1 MITHTQRVKAALE
14 GKMLDRP
21 AFAAWGPH
29 MNLVDRNA
37 KDFARATID
46 YQNAH
51 HFDFIK
57 VMPNGMYFPEAFGQ
71 KLKDADFILDE
82 TWQNVQVNAPVLP
95 TVFSPF
101 IWMGEMT
108 GGFFRQDTIV
118 AHFKYSEKYA
128 RIGLEIVN
136 ETNELLMEEF
146 VKAGADGFFL
156 GYQAGMA
163 GLMGKEMFEEY
174 GKKYDIQNI
183 NKIKDKT
190 WFNMAHI
197 CHGDAAL
204 SEWFL
209 DYPVEAFNWADQ
221 YPEHHSLGEMRKL
234 TDKVLIGG
242 LNHSD
247 NGSYKD
253 LSIMIKSPS
262 DLSGSNRDTIKA
274 HIKKKVYDAV
284 EQAGPKLIVSG
295 GCGWGLGS
303 LPRFSLWEE
312 VMEEV
317 GAELNAKK

>member
-14 GKMLDRP
+14 GKILDRP

-82 TWQNVQVNAPVLP
+82 TWQNVQVNAINDPHEWAKLKVPSMKEGVFAREIEAVKRIADYFQGDVPVLP

-247 NGSYKD
+247 HGSYKD

-274 HIKKKVYDAV
+274 HLK
-284 EQAGPKLIVSG
+284 
-295 GCGWGLGS
+295 
-303 LPRFSLWEE
+303 
-312 VMEEV
+312 
-317 GAELNAKK
+317 

>member
-1 MITHTQRVKAALE
+1 MRT
-14 GKMLDRP
+14 
-21 AFAAWGPH
+21 
-29 MNLVDRNA
+29 
-37 KDFARATID
+37 
-46 YQNAH
+46 
-51 HFDFIK
+51 
-57 VMPNGMYFPEAFGQ
+57 
-71 KLKDADFILDE
+71 FILDE
-82 TWQNVQVNAPVLP
+82 TWQNVQVNAINDPHEWAKLKVPSMKEGVFAREIEAVKRIADYFQGDVPVLP